1 MKIDLTLLPVDSQL
15 SGFELGDIT
24 LSHEGAELTSADHQP
39 SQSMMIFI
47 FLSDFLDLVL
57 EIKKNSREATYRI
70 TATDSSFSLSLKK
83 IGKEISIENQNVKIV
98 LPLEHFAQT
107 LYSSI
112 RDWLNP
118 LKSRIDPTDS
128 AMADLLDTLD
138 KYQTAFEF
146 RN

>member
-1 MKIDLTLLPVDSQL
+1 MKIDLTLLPVDSRL

-24 LSHEGAELTSADHQP
+24 LSHEGAELTSAGHQP

-47 FLSDFLDLVL
+47 FLSDLLDLVF

-70 TATDSSFSLSLKK
+70 TATDSSFYLSLKK
-83 IGKEISIENQNVKIV
+83 IGKEISIENQNVKMV
-98 LPLEHFAQT
+98 LPLEDFAKA
-107 LYSSI
+107 LNSSI

-118 LKSRIDPTDS
+118 LKPKIDPTDS
-128 AMADLLDTLD
+128 AMADLLNALN
-138 KYQTAFEF
+138 KYQTALDC

>member
-1 MKIDLTLLPVDSQL
+1 
-15 SGFELGDIT
+15 
-24 LSHEGAELTSADHQP
+24 
-39 SQSMMIFI
+39 
-47 FLSDFLDLVL
+47 LSDFLDLVL